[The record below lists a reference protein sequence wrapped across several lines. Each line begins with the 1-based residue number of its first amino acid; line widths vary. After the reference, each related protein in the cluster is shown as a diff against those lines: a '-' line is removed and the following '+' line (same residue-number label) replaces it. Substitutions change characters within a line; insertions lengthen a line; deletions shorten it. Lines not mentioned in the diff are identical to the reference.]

1 MRINLYGG
9 PGTGKSTLAARV
21 FVELRRQGISCALV
35 TEWIKMWAY
44 EGRVIQG
51 FDQIF
56 SFANQMHSE
65 EESLRYAGMII
76 TDSPLFLQ
84 CMYADKHAKIVASD
98 LWNIARSYESMYP
111 SISFYIERSGSY
123 EQHGRWENE
132 EQATQMDAYI
142 KDRLVYWDIPVIS
155 IQRDDVDLIIVAVK
169 NGR

>member
-21 FVELRRQGISCALV
+21 FAKLRQQGVSCALV

-44 EGRVIQG
+44 EGRIIRG

-84 CMYADKHAKIVASD
+84 CMYADKHAKIVSED
-98 LWNIARSYESMYP
+98 LWNIARSYESTYP
-111 SISFYIERSGSY
+111 SINFYVERSGAY
-123 EQHGRWENE
+123 EQQGRWENA
-132 EQATQMDAYI
+132 EQALQMDAHI
-142 KDRLVYWDIPVIS
+142 KDQLANWDIPVIV
-155 IQRDDVDLIIVAVK
+155 IQRDDVDVVIAAI
-169 NGR
+169 RH